1 MFFPYVNVTI
11 NVVNFTQK
19 GEKTSHSVFI
29 YFMFEKNT
37 KQVNRIMA
45 KLFAVATLAIL
56 ILVIFSYL
64 GIFEFGKEYTLIIL
78 IAGLIITL
86 SPSILIHYLS
96 DNAMRYYMIILAA
109 IFIGVLGT
117 NNHIGVYITYALVP
131 VYSCLY
137 FEPAFTI
144 KSSILAYISMVIS
157 VYVNSASKYEVVY
170 QERPRMQI
178 AIAYILGFTIEY
190 VIVCVILYFVV
201 RRAKQMMEERYSAE
215 AENRMKSEF
224 LSKMSH
230 EIRTPMNAII
240 GMSDVALRKD
250 MDDELRHYITIIK
263 SSSTGLLEIIND
275 ILDLSKVEAGKVSII
290 TDTYSTQALVDD
302 ITAIIDARNIDKKV
316 PIYYHIQKEMPPYLE
331 GDVVRIKQVMLN
343 YASNAIKY
351 TSSGQIDVTIR
362 CGVYKDNPREKNELA
377 ILTFTVKDTGQGI
390 RKEDLSQLFKMYGQV
405 DSKKNYGKEGTG
417 IGLAISKY
425 FIEEMGGT
433 VRVDSTYGKGSTFSF
448 MLPQKLVS
456 APALDERTGCDTA
469 SVSSKENT
477 SDIDTVSISSKEIQN
492 KSDTTFTQSDKTY
505 TGISDTSSP
514 QALSRLQ
521 ESDFFAFTAPDSRI
535 LLVDDNDINRE
546 VVKAMLEPI
555 HLIIDEAC
563 DGQEAVNM
571 SAKTAYAL
579 ILMDSHMPV
588 MNGEEATALIRK
600 REKVSGQHTPIIAL
614 TADAISGVREHLL
627 QCGMDDYIE
636 KPIDSGVLFKTLK
649 KYLVRS

>member
-1 MFFPYVNVTI
+1 MFFPYVNVII

-19 GEKTSHSVFI
+19 GEKVGHSVFI

-37 KQVNRIMA
+37 KQVNRIMSR
-45 KLFAVATLAIL
+45 LFAVATLAIL
-56 ILVIFSYL
+56 ILVSFSYL

-137 FEPAFTI
+137 FEPAFTV

-157 VYVNSASKYEVVY
+157 VYINSASKYEVVY
-170 QERPRMQI
+170 QGRPRMQI

-201 RRAKQMMEERYSAE
+201 RRAKQMMEDRYSAE

-250 MDDELRHYITIIK
+250 MDEELRHYITIIK

-275 ILDLSKVEAGKVSII
+275 ILDLSKVEAGKLSIL
-290 TDTYSTQALVDD
+290 TDTYSTKSLVND
-302 ITAIIDARNIDKKV
+302 ITAIIDARNIEKKV
-316 PIYYHIQKEMPPYLE
+316 PIYYHIQKDMPPYLE

-351 TSSGQIDVTIR
+351 TDSGQIDVTIR
-362 CGVYKDNPREKNELA
+362 CGVYEDTPHTKNQHA

-390 RKEDLSQLFKMYGQV
+390 RKEDLGQLFKMYGQV
-405 DSKKNYGKEGTG
+405 DSKRNYGKEGTG

-448 MLPQKLVS
+448 ILPQKLIS
-456 APALDERTGCDTA
+456 TPAPGE
-469 SVSSKENT
+469 
-477 SDIDTVSISSKEIQN
+477 
-492 KSDTTFTQSDKTY
+492 QSGYKDV
-505 TGISDTSSP
+505 SDTSSTHVD
-514 QALSRLQ
+514 
-521 ESDFFAFTAPDSRI
+521 DFTFTAPDSRI

-546 VVKAMLEPI
+546 VVKALLEPI
-555 HLIIDEAC
+555 NLIVDEAS

-571 SAKTAYAL
+571 TAKTVYDL

-588 MNGEEATALIRK
+588 MNGEEATAQIRK
-600 REKVSGQHTPIIAL
+600 RENISGHHTPIIAL

-636 KPIDSGVLFKTLK
+636 KPIDSGVLFKTLR
-649 KYLVRS
+649 KYLL

>member
-1 MFFPYVNVTI
+1 
-11 NVVNFTQK
+11 
-19 GEKTSHSVFI
+19 
-29 YFMFEKNT
+29 MFEKNT
-37 KQVNRIMA
+37 KQVNQIMSR
-45 KLFAVATLAIL
+45 LFAVATLAIL
-56 ILVIFSYL
+56 ILVSFSYL
-64 GIFEFGKEYTLIIL
+64 GIFEFGKNYTLIIL
-78 IAGLIITL
+78 VAGLIIAL

-96 DNAMRYYMIILAA
+96 DNVMRYYMIILVAV
-109 IFIGVLGT
+109 FIGVLGT

-131 VYSCLY
+131 IYSCLY
-137 FEPAFTI
+137 FEPAFTV

-157 VYVNSASKYEVVY
+157 VFINSASKYEVVY
-170 QERPRMQI
+170 QGRSRIQI

-190 VIVCVILYFVV
+190 VLVCVILYFVV
-201 RRAKQMMEERYSAE
+201 KRAKKMMEERYSAE
-215 AENRMKSEF
+215 EENRMKSEF

-250 MDDELRHYITIIK
+250 MDEELRHYITIIK

-275 ILDLSKVEAGKVSII
+275 ILDLSKVEAGKLSII
-290 TDTYSTQALVDD
+290 TDIYSTKTLTDD
-302 ITAIIDARNIDKKV
+302 IMAIIDARNIDKKV
-316 PIYYHIQKEMPPYLE
+316 PIYYHIQKDMPPYLE

-351 TSSGQIDVTIR
+351 TNSGQIDVTIR
-362 CGVYKDNPREKNELA
+362 CGVYEDSPHKTNRLSL
-377 ILTFTVKDTGQGI
+377 LTFTVKDTGQGI
-390 RKEDLSQLFKMYGQV
+390 RKEDLSQIFKMYGQV

-433 VRVDSTYGKGSTFSF
+433 VRVESTYGKGSTFSF
-448 MLPQKLVS
+448 ILPQKLIS
-456 APALDERTGCDTA
+456 APAPVE
-469 SVSSKENT
+469 
-477 SDIDTVSISSKEIQN
+477 
-492 KSDTTFTQSDKTY
+492 QSEYK
-505 TGISDTSSP
+505 GVSDTSSTP
-514 QALSRLQ
+514 TY
-521 ESDFFAFTAPDSRI
+521 DFTFTTPDSRI

-546 VVKAMLEPI
+546 VVKALLEPLN
-555 HLIIDEAC
+555 LIIDEAS

-571 SAKTAYAL
+571 SAKTAYNL

-600 REKVSGQHTPIIAL
+600 RENTSGHHTPIIAL

-636 KPIDSGVLFKTLK
+636 KPIDSGVLFKILR
-649 KYLVRS
+649 KYLL

>member
-1 MFFPYVNVTI
+1 M
-11 NVVNFTQK
+11 
-19 GEKTSHSVFI
+19 S
-29 YFMFEKNT
+29 
-37 KQVNRIMA
+37 R
-45 KLFAVATLAIL
+45 LFAVATLAIL
-56 ILVIFSYL
+56 ILVSFSYL
-64 GIFEFGKEYTLIIL
+64 GIFEFGKNYTLIIL

-86 SPSILIHYLS
+86 SPSILIRYLS

-131 VYSCLY
+131 IYSCLY
-137 FEPAFTI
+137 FEPAFTV

-170 QERPRMQI
+170 QGRPRMQI

-215 AENRMKSEF
+215 EENRMKSEF

-275 ILDLSKVEAGKVSII
+275 ILDLSKVEAGKLSII
-290 TDTYSTQALVDD
+290 TDTYSTKSLVDD
-302 ITAIIDARNIDKKV
+302 ITAIINARNIDKKV

-362 CGVYKDNPREKNELA
+362 CGVYADNPDEKDKMA

-390 RKEDLSQLFKMYGQV
+390 HKEDLSQLFKMYGQV

-456 APALDERTGCDTA
+456 TPASDEQSDCDT
-469 SVSSKENT
+469 SLVSSKE
-477 SDIDTVSISSKEIQN
+477 SQN

-505 TGISDTSSP
+505 KGISDTSSH
-514 QALSRLQ
+514 QALSKLQ
-521 ESDFFAFTAPDSRI
+521 ESDFFTFTVPDSRI

-555 HLIIDEAC
+555 KLTIDEAC

-571 SAKTAYAL
+571 SAKTAYDL

-588 MNGEEATALIRK
+588 MSGEEATALIRK
-600 REKVSGQHTPIIAL
+600 REMTSGQHTPIIAL

-649 KYLVRS
+649 KYLTCG

>member
-1 MFFPYVNVTI
+1 MFFPYVNVII

-19 GEKTSHSVFI
+19 GEKTGHSVFI

-37 KQVNRIMA
+37 KQVNRIMSR
-45 KLFAVATLAIL
+45 LFAVATLAIL
-56 ILVIFSYL
+56 ILVSFSYL

-86 SPSILIHYLS
+86 SPSILIRYLS

-137 FEPAFTI
+137 FEPAFTV

-157 VYVNSASKYEVVY
+157 VYINSASKYEVVY
-170 QERPRMQI
+170 QGRPRIQI

-201 RRAKQMMEERYSAE
+201 RRAKQMMEDRYSAE

-250 MDDELRHYITIIK
+250 MDEELRHYITIIK

-275 ILDLSKVEAGKVSII
+275 ILDLSKVEAGKLSIL
-290 TDTYSTQALVDD
+290 TDTYSTKSLVND
-302 ITAIIDARNIDKKV
+302 ITAIIDARNIEKKV
-316 PIYYHIQKEMPPYLE
+316 PIYYHIQKDMPPYLE

-351 TSSGQIDVTIR
+351 TDSGQIDVTIR
-362 CGVYKDNPREKNELA
+362 CGVYEDTPHTKNPHA

-390 RKEDLSQLFKMYGQV
+390 RKEDLGQLFKMYGQV
-405 DSKKNYGKEGTG
+405 DSKRNYGKEGTG

-448 MLPQKLVS
+448 ILPQKLIS
-456 APALDERTGCDTA
+456 TPAPGE
-469 SVSSKENT
+469 
-477 SDIDTVSISSKEIQN
+477 
-492 KSDTTFTQSDKTY
+492 QSGYKDV
-505 TGISDTSSP
+505 SDTSSTHVD
-514 QALSRLQ
+514 
-521 ESDFFAFTAPDSRI
+521 DFTFTAPDSRI

-546 VVKAMLEPI
+546 VVKALLEPI
-555 HLIIDEAC
+555 NLIVDEAS

-571 SAKTAYAL
+571 TAKTVYDL

-588 MNGEEATALIRK
+588 MNGEEATAQIRK
-600 REKVSGQHTPIIAL
+600 RENISGHHTPIIAL

-636 KPIDSGVLFKTLK
+636 KPIDSGVLFKTLR
-649 KYLVRS
+649 KYLL